1 MAVNLKGRS
10 VLKSTNHQTGIG
22 NRMHTIKAVP
32 VATPGA

>member
-1 MAVNLKGRS
+1 MAASLKGRS
-10 VLKSTNHQTGIG
+10 VLKPTNHETGIG